1 MDTLP
6 TATDIRSAALA
17 LEGKAYKTPLLESPL
32 LNERLGCRLLV
43 KPETL
48 QRTGSFKFRG
58 AYNRISR
65 IPENQ
70 RGGGVVAFSSG
81 NHAQGVAAAAQM
93 LGLPALIVMPE
104 DAPAI
109 KVANTRAYGA
119 EIVFYD
125 RYTENREDIAN
136 DLVAERKATL
146 VRPFDDPLIIAGQG
160 TVGLELAAQA
170 KQREASLD
178 SVLCPCGG
186 GGLIS
191 GSALALKSMSPQ
203 TKVYGVEP
211 AGFDDTARSLEAG
224 EILSNAAGATSICD
238 ALLSPEPGELT
249 LKLNARL
256 LAGMFAVSDDS
267 VKEAMRAAFKY
278 LKLVVEPGGAV
289 ALAAVLSGQYEAT
302 GKTVGIIMSGGNV
315 DEEVYQKAL
324 EETA

>member
-1 MDTLP
+1 LDTLP
-6 TATDIRSAALA
+6 SATDIRSAALA

-32 LNERLGCRLLV
+32 LNERLGLRLLV

-65 IPENQ
+65 IPEDQ
-70 RGGGVVAFSSG
+70 RQGGVVAYSSG

-93 LGLPALIVMPE
+93 LGLPALIVMPK
-104 DAPAI
+104 DAPEI

-125 RYTENREDIAN
+125 RYVENREDIAN
-136 DLVAERKATL
+136 GLVEKRKATL

-170 KQREASLD
+170 RALKTTLD

-191 GSALALKSMSPQ
+191 GTALAFKSESPQ
-203 TKVYGVEP
+203 TKIYGVEP
-211 AGFDDTARSLEAG
+211 VGFDDTARSLEAG
-224 EILSNAAGATSICD
+224 KQLSNAPGATSFCD

-249 LKLNARL
+249 LKINARL

-267 VKEAMRAAFKY
+267 VREAMQIAFKY

-289 ALAAVLSGQYEAT
+289 ALAAILSGQYEAN

-315 DEEVYQKAL
+315 DEEMYRKAL
-324 EETA
+324 ET